1 MWLTRPML
9 LSTWFII
16 SILHY
21 FTFSINN
28 DTKKSV
34 SLNGTSW
41 MVWFLFPLYSTS
53 AINPQFAVKLL
64 KCSPPWKKQ
73 MSSQISAQAHVQGSG
88 ATNECIVRIPSQLLH
103 QKHPLTNA
111 LALVTMATAESQYYM
126 EKRSSEEGFYAWPCV
141 KNTLGQSVGLKRF
154 IKFSRAQ
161 LHAVR

>member
-64 KCSPPWKKQ
+64 KCSPPWKKNNVISNLSTSTRAGIWSHQ
-73 MSSQISAQAHVQGSG
+73 WVHRSHPISA
-88 ATNECIVRIPSQLLH
+88 PSPEASSDKRTGTRNHGNSRESVLYGKKKLRGRLLCLPVC
-103 QKHPLTNA
+103 QKHTWA
-111 LALVTMATAESQYYM
+111 IC
-126 EKRSSEEGFYAWPCV
+126 R
-141 KNTLGQSVGLKRF
+141 
-154 IKFSRAQ
+154 IKTF
-161 LHAVR
+161 H